1 MRLRIRRTDRVPR
14 PRTDDVEKRVT
25 DQEKLHHLQKLADQ
39 TRDKLG
45 TADLANLDYE
55 ALFHDLLL
63 ELERVLN
70 TPPGDDG

>member
-1 MRLRIRRTDRVPR
+1 M
-14 PRTDDVEKRVT
+14 T